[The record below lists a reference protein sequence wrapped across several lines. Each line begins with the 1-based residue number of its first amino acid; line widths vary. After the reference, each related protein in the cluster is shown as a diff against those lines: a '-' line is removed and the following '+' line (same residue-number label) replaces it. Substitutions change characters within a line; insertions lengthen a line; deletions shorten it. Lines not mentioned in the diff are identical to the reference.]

1 MRVLAIS
8 GSLRRDSYNSGL
20 LRAARELAPYGV
32 EVEIYDGL
40 AELPIYN
47 EELED
52 AVPAPAEDLRRRISA
67 ADALLIATPE
77 YNASIPGGLKNA
89 VDWASRPREA
99 ASLTGKPVAVVS
111 SSPSPFG
118 GTWAG
123 EQLRRSLA
131 IAGARVLER
140 TLAIGKVAELF
151 DGRDLVDEETRRELA
166 ELVADLAVL
175 AREAQASEAIAA

>member
-1 MRVLAIS
+1 MRVLAIP
-8 GSLRRDSYNSGL
+8 GSLRHGSYSRGL
-20 LRAARELAPYGV
+20 LRAAQELAPYGV

-47 EELED
+47 EDLES
-52 AVPAPAEDLRRRISA
+52 AVPTPVEDLRTRISA

-89 VDWASRPREA
+89 VDWASRPRES
-99 ASLTGKPVAVVS
+99 ASLAGKPVAVVS

-131 IAGARVLER
+131 IAGARVLDRE
-140 TLAIGKVAELF
+140 LAIGKVVELF
-151 DGRDLVDEETRRELA
+151 DGGELADEATRRELA
-166 ELVADLAVL
+166 ELVDDLVEL
-175 AREAQASEAIAA
+175 ASEAQAAEALAA